1 MRCSTPP
8 GSRELTLSF
17 HLCATLM
24 HTKEGIADEF
34 LKDLREGAQHCRENP
49 APPTGSA
56 AMYGM
61 SQSIPD
67 RSLVDDICRST
78 LDCFYEENS
87 TFKPAKQAE

>member
-1 MRCSTPP
+1 
-8 GSRELTLSF
+8 
-17 HLCATLM
+17 M

-34 LKDLREGAQHCRENP
+34 LRDLREGAEFCRQNP
-49 APPTGSA
+49 APPSGSA

-87 TFKPAKQAE
+87 TFKP